1 MELKPLLKFMVDKE
15 GSDLYLST
23 GTPPSMKVDGK
34 LARIGKQ
41 DIKPEHTE
49 AIAEAI
55 LNDRQ
60 KEQFERDLE
69 MNLALSYSGL
79 GRFRVNVFRQR
90 GSVGL
95 VIRRIYDE
103 IPSFEELNLPPQVS
117 DIIEAQRGMVLMVG
131 ATGSGKSTSLAAMI
145 DHRNSTHADHIITVE
160 DPIEYVHHH
169 KKSLVNQREIGM
181 DTHDWESALE
191 NTLRQAPDVILVG
204 EIRNA
209 EVMDHVIAFA
219 DTGHL
224 AISTLHANNANQ
236 AMERIVNFFS
246 EDRYNQTLMDLSLN
260 LRAVVSQRLLPRADG
275 QGRVAAVEILLNTAT
290 VADAIAKGEFGQ
302 IKEIM
307 ENSRDQG
314 MQTFDQAL
322 IDLYN
327 QGAIT
332 AEEAQSHADSV
343 NDVRLAIK
351 MAKIEKGEANPE
363 EASYEIDD
371 PDGGRYGGRRSGGS
385 QRL

>member
-1 MELKPLLKFMVDKE
+1 MELKPLLKFMVDKQ

-41 DIKPEHTE
+41 AVKPEDTE
-49 AIAEAI
+49 EIAEHI
-55 LNDRQ
+55 LNARQ
-60 KEQFERDLE
+60 KDQFERDLE

-95 VIRRIYDE
+95 VIRRIYDQ
-103 IPSFEELNLPPQVS
+103 IPSFDELNLPPQVS
-117 DIIEAQRGMVLMVG
+117 DIIETQRGMVLMVG

-209 EVMDHVIAFA
+209 EVMEHVIAFA

-236 AMERIVNFFS
+236 ALERIVNFFN

-260 LRAVVSQRLLPRADG
+260 LRAVVSQRLVPRADG
-275 QGRVAAVEILLNTAT
+275 QGRIAAVEILLNTAT
-290 VADAIAKGEFGQ
+290 LSDAIAKGEFGQ

-307 ENSRDQG
+307 ENSREEG

-322 IDLYN
+322 IDLFN
-327 QGAIT
+327 QGSIT

-351 MAKIEKGEANPE
+351 MAKIERGEANPE
-363 EASYEIDD
+363 EADYQIDEA
-371 PDGGRYGGRRSGGS
+371 PAGRRGGRTGGS
-385 QRL
+385 HRL

>member
-1 MELKPLLKFMVDKE
+1 MELKPYLKFMVDKE

-34 LARIGKQ
+34 LARIGKEAVT
-41 DIKPEHTE
+41 PEDTE

-55 LNDRQ
+55 LNPHQ

-95 VIRRIYDE
+95 VIRRIYDQ
-103 IPSFEELNLPPQVS
+103 IPGFEELNLPPHVS
-117 DIIEAQRGMVLMVG
+117 QIIESQRGMVLVVG
-131 ATGSGKSTSLAAMI
+131 ATGSGKSTTLAAMI

-181 DTHDWESALE
+181 DTHSWESALE

-236 AMERIVNFFS
+236 ALERIVNFFS
-246 EDRYNQTLMDLSLN
+246 EERYNQTLMDLSLN
-260 LRAVVSQRLLPRADG
+260 LQAVVSQRLVPRADG
-275 QGRVAAVEILLNTAT
+275 QGRIAAVEVLLNTAT
-290 VADAIAKGEFGQ
+290 VADAIGKGEFGQ

-307 ENSRDQG
+307 ESSRDLG

-322 IDLYN
+322 VDLYN
-327 QGAIT
+327 AGTIT
-332 AEEAQSHADSV
+332 AEEAQTHADSV

-351 MAKIEKGEANPE
+351 MARIEKGEAHPE
-363 EASYEIDD
+363 EASYEIEEGA
-371 PDGGRYGGRRSGGS
+371 DGPRRSPGGGS
-385 QRL
+385 HRL

>member
-1 MELKPLLKFMVDKE
+1 MDIKPLLQFMVEKG

-23 GTPPSMKVDGK
+23 GAPPSMKVDGK

-41 DIKPEHTE
+41 AIGPQDTE
-49 AIAEAI
+49 DLAEAV
-55 LNDRQ
+55 LTDKQ
-60 KEQFERDLE
+60 KAQFEEAMEL
-69 MNLALSYSGL
+69 NLALSYAGL

-90 GSVGL
+90 GSVGF

-103 IPSFEELNLPPQVS
+103 IPSFAELNLPEQVGQ
-117 DIIEAQRGMVLMVG
+117 IIEGQRGMVLVVG
-131 ATGSGKSTSLAAMI
+131 ATGSGKSTTLAAMI
-145 DHRNSTHADHIITVE
+145 DHRNATHADHIITVE

-169 KKSLVNQREIGM
+169 QKSVVNQREIGM
-181 DTHDWESALE
+181 DTLSWESALQ

-209 EVMDHVIAFA
+209 EVMDQVIAFA

-236 AMERIVNFFS
+236 ALERIVNFFN

-260 LRAVVSQRLLPRADG
+260 LQAVISQRLIPRADG
-275 QGRVAAVEILLNTAT
+275 QGRVAAVEILTNTAT
-290 VADAIAKGEFGQ
+290 VADAIGAGKFGE

-307 ENSRDQG
+307 EESRQQG

-327 QGAIT
+327 AGEIT
-332 AEEAQSHADSV
+332 AEEAQTHADSV

-351 MAKIEKGEANPE
+351 MAKIEAGEASPE
-363 EASYEIDD
+363 EADYQIEDTE
-371 PDGGRYGGRRSGGS
+371 PEARPGGS
-385 QRL
+385 RRL

>member
-1 MELKPLLKFMVDKE
+1 MDIKPLLQFMVEKG

-41 DIKPEHTE
+41 AVNPQDTE
-49 AIAEAI
+49 NLAEAV
-55 LNDRQ
+55 LTDKQ
-60 KEQFERDLE
+60 KDQFQKALE
-69 MNLALSYSGL
+69 LNLALSYEGL

-90 GSVGL
+90 GSVGF

-103 IPSFEELNLPPQVS
+103 IPSFQELNLPEQVS
-117 DIIEAQRGMVLMVG
+117 QIIEGQRGMVLVVG
-131 ATGSGKSTSLAAMI
+131 ATGSGKSTTLAAMI
-145 DHRNSTHADHIITVE
+145 DHRNATHADHIITVE

-169 KKSLVNQREIGM
+169 KKSVVNQREIGM
-181 DTHDWESALE
+181 DTLSWESALE

-204 EIRNA
+204 EVRNA
-209 EVMDHVIAFA
+209 EVMDQVIAFA

-236 AMERIVNFFS
+236 ALERIVNFFT

-260 LRAVVSQRLLPRADG
+260 LQAIVSQRLIPRADG
-275 QGRVAAVEILLNTAT
+275 QGRVAAVEILKNTAT
-290 VADAIAKGEFGQ
+290 VADAIAAGKFGQ

-307 ENSRDQG
+307 EESRQQG

-327 QGAIT
+327 TGEIT
-332 AEEAQSHADSV
+332 SEEAQTHADSV
-343 NDVRLAIK
+343 NDVRLALK
-351 MAKIEKGEANPE
+351 MAKIEAGEASPE
-363 EASYEIDD
+363 EADYQIEDSE
-371 PDGGRYGGRRSGGS
+371 PEARPGGS
-385 QRL
+385 RRL